1 MFIWISSACIV
12 WAVHTSS
19 LNVYTAIS
27 MPSTKVVTLAV
38 YSYLFSTLFGGQ
50 FLDPTK
56 KFSGSNP
63 ALFQPIT

>member
-1 MFIWISSACIV
+1 MFILITSACIV
-12 WAVHTSS
+12 RAVHTSS

-56 KFSGSNP
+56 KFSGSHS